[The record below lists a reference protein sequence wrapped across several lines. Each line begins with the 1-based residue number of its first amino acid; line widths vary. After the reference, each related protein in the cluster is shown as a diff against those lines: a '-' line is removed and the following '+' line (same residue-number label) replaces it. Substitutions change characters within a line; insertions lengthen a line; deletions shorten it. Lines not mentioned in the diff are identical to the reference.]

1 MSIKRAPRK
10 HSYTNI
16 NNQVFQNGVLSW
28 RAMGLLSYVLSKPD
42 NWNIIP
48 DALVKVTE
56 GTAKNDRRSTVY
68 DILKELKDSGF
79 VSMTRHGDGS
89 VDYVV
94 FDEPNLKNREEDTDP
109 NLKNPNRDNPNLE
122 NPNRD
127 NPHVLITTDYLT
139 TTDVTVTTDFSSSEP
154 EAPAIAVEKKTVPAK
169 QKKAKADCAPA
180 IELTSL
186 QDAIPENL
194 RFDKPV
200 RFQSEWMEFECM
212 KETFRTCFAEYEI
225 QPMKRHWNL
234 IADKFVDYWNTNATK
249 AKKFENQ
256 DWRATFRNY
265 CRDQLER
272 HSQSW
277 KREQKNQPN
286 HANVINHPS
295 MEKLT
300 PKGQAGLAVAMR
312 WLENQQTKSEGLMQ

>member
-16 NNQVFQNGVLSW
+16 NNKVFQNGVLSW

-79 VSMTRHGDGS
+79 VSMTRYGDGS

-169 QKKAKADCAPA
+169 QKKATADCAPA

-194 RFDKPV
+194 HFDKPV
-200 RFQSEWMEFECM
+200 RFQSEWMEYESM
-212 KETFRTCFAEYEI
+212 KAMFRKIFADYGVT
-225 QPMKRHWNL
+225 PVVRHWEEASESF
-234 IADKFVDYWNTNATK
+234 IRYYVTEASK
-249 AKKFENQ
+249 AKRSANT
-256 DWRATFRNY
+256 DWVATFREWVRKDLKQNAMNY
-265 CRDQLER
+265 KRQQD
-272 HSQSW
+272 HSSRKQNGTTASGNGFY
-277 KREQKNQPN
+277 KPVTEN
-286 HANVINHPS
+286 PS
-295 MEKLT
+295 M
-300 PKGQAGLAVAMR
+300 PKYL
-312 WLENQQTKSEGLMQ
+312 N